1 MGPVATG
8 RTIPGWCPTFG
19 DLRSDAYVLLAALLG
34 PPPTEGLLHIVRNLA
49 WDGPLPGTL
58 ERSLAGLRRAGAEHP
73 LPVVEDEHRVLF
85 VGLGSG
91 EVVPYAS
98 WYRERTLQSLPLAA
112 LRSDLLR
119 LGLVRQAGCP
129 EPEDHAG
136 ALCEIMALLSGPSSE
151 VPLAHQAQVFGDHLA
166 PWMGAFFGDLHGA
179 RGASFYRAV
188 GDFGARFLEAESRYF
203 AFAPEWEPFTE
214 GA

>member
-1 MGPVATG
+1 
-8 RTIPGWCPTFG
+8 
-19 DLRSDAYVLLAALLG
+19 
-34 PPPTEGLLHIVRNLA
+34 
-49 WDGPLPGTL
+49 L
-58 ERSLAGLRRAGAEHP
+58 ERSLEGLRSAGAEHP
-73 LPVVEDEHRVLF
+73 LPAVEEEHRVLF

-129 EPEDHAG
+129 ESEDHAG
-136 ALCEIMALLSGPSSE
+136 ALCEIMALLSGPPSE
-151 VPLAHQAQVFGDHLA
+151 APLAHQAQVFGDHVA
-166 PWMGAFFGDLHGA
+166 PWMTAFFGDLHDA

-188 GDFGARFLEAESRYF
+188 GDFGARFLEAEGRYL
-203 AFAPEWEPFTE
+203 AFAPEWEPCTE